1 MLSLGI
7 CASVSSKARV
17 TRAGARTRLQ
27 LSGCSDAQGFN
38 SSSLAVNELLL
49 LCSLFAPVCFSLS
62 FSGMLRRGAEQC
74 CDVVNMLIY
83 SLRGS
88 NPRPMAHKTIALTT
102 ELREPWCKGASVD
115 SQKECAP

>member
-49 LCSLFAPVCFSLS
+49 CPLFAPVCFSLS
-62 FSGMLRRGAEQC
+62 SSGMLRRGAEQC

-102 ELREPWCKGASVD
+102 EL
-115 SQKECAP
+115 KELSSP